1 MALSSKNIKDLAKET
16 EKLRKIDAARA
27 AELQK
32 VADAQSDISTAF
44 QREVALNE
52 QILAAKKNIFKNTT
66 AVKDL
71 EKEIASNLDK
81 INTAKKL
88 GLKLESNLLEIANG
102 RLEKNKELLKALDIA
117 KKKLSGLDKELQT
130 QAAKLKTF
138 VEGLPG
144 GKVLSKILKL
154 DMLGDA
160 LQESLSAAAMVLAKG
175 GSLGQAAKAFGGTL
189 YTALGPLGLIAI
201 AAATLYAVF
210 TGISKK
216 AQAFSKETGITFS
229 QARKLGKEASDMTI
243 SLDAN
248 LSKTKDIKDV
258 LAASIKEFGV
268 LNMLS
273 AEQAMNVSEIGLA
286 FGYGAEQ
293 AAKVNN
299 TFMQMG
305 ASAESA
311 ADSQRDLAAEALKSG
326 LNVGAVVK
334 DIGDNAKLT
343 SKYFGGNVKALKKA
357 AIEAAKM
364 GMSIAT
370 MAKVSD
376 SLLSFEDSI
385 SSQFEFQALTGKQ
398 LNLDKARQLALDGK
412 IGEATKLIMD
422 QVGSSADLAA
432 MNVIEREALAKATG
446 MEFDQLQ
453 KSAIIKEK
461 MKNLTADE
469 AAKMANLGLSA
480 AEMAGMSSKQLQDKL
495 AEQQANE
502 RSEQAIA
509 AMGNILINALM
520 PAAQT
525 IAELFGA
532 LAPIIKLAFFP
543 ITLAAKGLGLLVGLM
558 KEYSGVTATVAGIF
572 GAILIN
578 KKIQAALDLRR
589 NAITASELIQ
599 LEMKAFFENNSVMK
613 ALSFQSIKSAI
624 LGLVTAENAQEK
636 IGLGLKMRGIAT
648 SLKDAAANL
657 GGAIA
662 GIFKSFS
669 GIPLGLGIPL
679 AGLAVAG
686 LYGLYKKAT
695 SVGDMGIDPNGGPI
709 VTSPGLGGVFQ
720 GKKQDGLSMG
730 PGMGTDPSTGASS
743 TSGGG
748 SINIDYQRMAQAIV
762 KAMAGVTVQS
772 APIQIGAQV
781 INAISDQIDVNKS
794 YL

>member
-16 EKLRKIDAARA
+16 ERLRKIDAARA

-52 QILAAKKNIFKNTT
+52 QILAAKKNIFKTT
-66 AVKDL
+66 TSVKDL

-81 INTAKKL
+81 INTATKL
-88 GLKLESNLLEIANG
+88 GLGLEANLLKVTNS
-102 RLEKNKELLKALDIA
+102 RLNENKKILKALDVM
-117 KKKLSGLDKELQT
+117 KKKLSGIDKDLQN

-160 LQESLSAAAMVLAKG
+160 LQESLSGAAMVLASG

-189 YTALGPLGLIAI
+189 MTALGPMALIGI
-201 AAATLYAVF
+201 AAAALYAVF

-216 AQAFSKETGITFS
+216 AQEFSKETGITFS

-286 FGYGAEQ
+286 FGYSAAQ
-293 AAKVNN
+293 AGKVNN
-299 TFMQMG
+299 AFMQMG

-311 ADSQRDLAAEALKSG
+311 ADAQRDLAAEALKSG
-326 LNVGAVVK
+326 LNVGAVTK
-334 DIGDNAKLT
+334 DIADNAKLT
-343 SKYFGGNVKALKKA
+343 TKFFGGNIKALKKA
-357 AIEAAKM
+357 ALQAAKL

-385 SSQFEFQALTGKQ
+385 SAQFEFQALTGKQ
-398 LNLDKARQLALDGK
+398 LNLDKARQLALEGDIAG
-412 IGEATKLIMD
+412 ATKQIMD
-422 QVGSSADLAA
+422 QVGTSADFAA

-446 MEFDQLQ
+446 MDVNQLQ
-453 KSAIIKEK
+453 KSLIIQEK
-461 MKNLTADE
+461 LGDLSAEE
-469 AAKMANLGLSA
+469 AASMANLGLSA
-480 AEMAGMSSKQLQDKL
+480 AEMAGLNSKQLQNKL

-532 LAPIIKLAFFP
+532 LAPIIKIAFFP
-543 ITLAAKGLGLLVGLM
+543 ITLAAKGLRAMVGFM
-558 KEYSGVTATVAGIF
+558 KEYSTITSVVAGTIATIV
-572 GAILIN
+572 GLN
-578 KKIQAALDLRR
+578 KVNNMLADAANAKEAALIVKKKL
-589 NAITASELIQ
+589 T
-599 LEMKAFFENNSVMK
+599 AFFENSSIMK
-613 ALSFQSIKSAI
+613 ALTLSGIKQAI
-624 LGLVTAENAQEK
+624 FGTEVATNTAKKTGLLTSGAELARSVAQ
-636 IGLGLKMRGIAT
+636 G
-648 SLKDAAANL
+648 AAKL

-662 GIFKSFS
+662 GIFQSFS
-669 GIPLGLGIPL
+669 AIPFGLGIPL
-679 AGLAVAG
+679 AIAAGAG
-686 LYGLYKKAT
+686 LFGLYKKAT
-695 SVGDMGIDPNGGPI
+695 SVGDMGIDPNGGPV
-709 VTSPGLGGVFQ
+709 VTSPKLGGIFQ

-730 PGMGTDPSTGASS
+730 PGMGTDPSTSS
-743 TSGGG
+743 TNGGG
-748 SINIDYQRMAQAIV
+748 SVSIDYQRMAQAIV
-762 KAMAGVTVQS
+762 KALSGVTVQS

-794 YL
+794 YK

>member
-16 EKLRKIDAARA
+16 ERLRKIDAARA

-32 VADAQSDISTAF
+32 VADAQSDITTAF

-52 QILAAKKNIFKNTT
+52 QILAAKKNIFKTT
-66 AVKDL
+66 TSVKDL

-88 GLKLESNLLEIANG
+88 GLDLDAQDLAIANS
-102 RLEKNKELLKALDIA
+102 RLNENKKILKALDVM
-117 KKKLSGLDKELQT
+117 KKKLSGIDKDLQN
-130 QAAKLKTF
+130 QASKLKTF

-189 YTALGPLGLIAI
+189 MTALGPMRLIGL
-201 AAATLYAVF
+201 AAAALYAVF

-258 LAASIKEFGV
+258 LAASISEFGI
-268 LNMLS
+268 LNTLS

-286 FGYGAEQ
+286 FGYGAKE
-293 AAKVNN
+293 AGKVNN
-299 TFMQMG
+299 AFMQMG

-311 ADSQRDLAAEALKSG
+311 ADAQRDLAAEALKSG
-326 LNVGAVVK
+326 LNVGAVTK
-334 DIGDNAKLT
+334 DIADNAKLT
-343 SKYFGGNVKALKKA
+343 TKFFGGNIKALKKA
-357 AIEAAKM
+357 ALQAAKL

-385 SSQFEFQALTGKQ
+385 SAQFEFQALTGKQ
-398 LNLDKARQLALDGK
+398 LNLDKARQLALEGDIAG
-412 IGEATKLIMD
+412 ATKQIMD
-422 QVGSSADLAA
+422 QVGTSADFAA
-432 MNVIEREALAKATG
+432 MNVIERQALAKATG
-446 MEFDQLQ
+446 MDVNQLQ
-453 KSAIIKEK
+453 KSLIIQEK
-461 MKNLTADE
+461 LGDLSAEE
-469 AAKMANLGLSA
+469 AASMANLGLSA
-480 AEMAGMSSKQLQDKL
+480 AEMAGMSSEQLQNKL

-502 RSEQAIA
+502 RNSQAFA

-525 IAELFGA
+525 ISELFGA
-532 LAPIIKLAFFP
+532 LAPIIKMAFFP

-648 SLKDAAANL
+648 SLKDAAMNL

-669 GIPLGLGIPL
+669 AIPFGLGVPL
-679 AGLAVAG
+679 AIGAVAG

-695 SVGDMGIDPNGGPI
+695 SVGDMGIDPNGGPV
-709 VTSPGLGGVFQ
+709 VTSPKLGGVFQ

-730 PGMGTDPSTGASS
+730 PGMGTDPSTGS
-743 TSGGG
+743 TNGGG
-748 SINIDYQRMAQAIV
+748 SVSIDYQRMAQAIV

-794 YL
+794 YT